1 MVVLSISRFQICSA
15 HTQRATQNRCKFHK
29 LNGKRARRCAHTRC
43 SFEPLWRCLL
53 LLSWNCQPSR
63 VHALIKWHQ
72 LCPLARSY
80 IHSSASGSERR
91 RERTHKSSL
100 CRSTHTVSRRR
111 FLQRTNALV
120 SLNYL
125 ERWKRRGWDPIFFAH
140 AARGVNFLSSVLVLI
155 PRDEDSRADEI
166 KRF

>member
-1 MVVLSISRFQICSA
+1 MILYALCCISVASVMVVLSISRFQICSA

-72 LCPLARSY
+72 LCPLARAY
-80 IHSSASGSERR
+80 IYIARRRGVRAEESALTNPLSVALRTQCLGVADFCRGPTPLSASIIS
-91 RERTHKSSL
+91 
-100 CRSTHTVSRRR
+100 
-111 FLQRTNALV
+111 
-120 SLNYL
+120 
-125 ERWKRRGWDPIFFAH
+125 
-140 AARGVNFLSSVLVLI
+140 
-155 PRDEDSRADEI
+155 RDEKDADEI
-166 KRF
+166 LFSLPVPLKAWVSFQAFWY